1 MMCKK
6 IEYNETNLFSKISLD
21 YRSENP
27 HFSSLISNFP
37 NLNNFE
43 NQITEKSKNYNN
55 IFRKDLTDVLNEQ
68 YKNIELNEAQRNNI
82 DSLKRENSF
91 TITTGHQLNLLTG
104 PLYFIYKI
112 ISVINLSESLK
123 KKYDKYDFI
132 PVFWMASEDHDFN
145 EINNFTLSGKTFKWE
160 SNQTGM
166 VGDFNLKNINDVLDE
181 FENFIV
187 NTTHGKELGIM
198 VKEAY
203 LNSKNLAE
211 ATRVLVNKIFKEFGL
226 IIIDA
231 NNSKLKGL
239 FKQSIIKELTEGLVK
254 NCSEKSIKKLK
265 TLNYKIQAP
274 PRDINLFYVQKNKRE
289 RLIKTGDSYTTE
301 NRLKSWTSE
310 QIIKEINENPENFSP
325 NVLMR
330 PLYQEF
336 VLPNLCYIGGPAE
349 IAYWLQI
356 KPVFDNEKITFP
368 LLLSR
373 CSALIISKKTIKK
386 FKKYDLGIEE
396 IFLSEH
402 LLKNKLITKF
412 SKHKLDFSDL
422 KNLLKIQFSKLK
434 DISKN
439 TDKSFIGALSA
450 QEKKQ
455 INGLTKLEKR
465 LINSEKRI
473 YSEKISRVMNLLSE
487 VFPDGKFQERHLNFS
502 DFYKDLGQDFII
514 NIKDNLDPLNQK
526 FTIIEI

>member
-1 MMCKK
+1 
-6 IEYNETNLFSKISLD
+6 
-21 YRSENP
+21 
-27 HFSSLISNFP
+27 
-37 NLNNFE
+37 
-43 NQITEKSKNYNN
+43 
-55 IFRKDLTDVLNEQ
+55 
-68 YKNIELNEAQRNNI
+68 
-82 DSLKRENSF
+82 
-91 TITTGHQLNLLTG
+91 
-104 PLYFIYKI
+104 
-112 ISVINLSESLK
+112 
-123 KKYDKYDFI
+123 
-132 PVFWMASEDHDFN
+132 
-145 EINNFTLSGKTFKWE
+145 
-160 SNQTGM
+160 
-166 VGDFNLKNINDVLDE
+166 
-181 FENFIV
+181 
-187 NTTHGKELGIM
+187 
-198 VKEAY
+198 
-203 LNSKNLAE
+203 
-211 ATRVLVNKIFKEFGL
+211 
-226 IIIDA
+226 
-231 NNSKLKGL
+231 
-239 FKQSIIKELTEGLVK
+239 
-254 NCSEKSIKKLK
+254 
-265 TLNYKIQAP
+265 
-274 PRDINLFYVQKNKRE
+274 
-289 RLIKTGDSYTTE
+289 
-301 NRLKSWTSE
+301 
-310 QIIKEINENPENFSP
+310 
-325 NVLMR
+325 MR

>member
-1 MMCKK
+1 
-6 IEYNETNLFSKISLD
+6 
-21 YRSENP
+21 
-27 HFSSLISNFP
+27 
-37 NLNNFE
+37 
-43 NQITEKSKNYNN
+43 
-55 IFRKDLTDVLNEQ
+55 
-68 YKNIELNEAQRNNI
+68 
-82 DSLKRENSF
+82 
-91 TITTGHQLNLLTG
+91 
-104 PLYFIYKI
+104 
-112 ISVINLSESLK
+112 
-123 KKYDKYDFI
+123 
-132 PVFWMASEDHDFN
+132 
-145 EINNFTLSGKTFKWE
+145 
-160 SNQTGM
+160 
-166 VGDFNLKNINDVLDE
+166 
-181 FENFIV
+181 
-187 NTTHGKELGIM
+187 M

-239 FKQSIIKELTEGLVK
+239 FKQSIINELTEGLVK

-349 IAYWLQI
+349 IAYWLEI
-356 KPVFDNEKITFP
+356 KSVFDNEKITFP

-473 YSEKISRVMNLLSE
+473 YSEKISKVMNLLSE